1 MSCDYV
7 FYDCSCNG
15 CNHGNTSN
23 GPQCAMWHQDVRTLT
38 FWPNNM
44 VPHGNQKWIK

>member
-15 CNHGNTSN
+15 CNHGNASN